1 MCAGQ
6 GIGERK
12 MEVAEERERG
22 RGKNRIWIKNGIV
35 YDPLNGIEGERKDI
49 FIENGV
55 IVEELSGKAEKILD
69 VSGKIVMPAGIDA
82 HSYVATFG
90 MNLARFLLK
99 FPTVHEI
106 GVSYAKMGFTH
117 VNEPLATLETACSVH
132 HELASIPFVDASTFT
147 ALSLRDFAKE
157 IREGDFD
164 TVRAVFNILADMT
177 KAIGIKIYDS
187 RVHFEKKGFFY
198 RDIDMNTCL
207 RFLQK
212 VSEGE
217 GKRKSGSEEKSEG
230 VEEHETA
237 ENVRMHLRATPAVLE
252 APFEELRSFRLA
264 NITAGVDSEEKY
276 ENALKF
282 LCGGGLASIA
292 IPLRTA
298 VCDSCEGTV
307 FIDLGFEKPIVFKR
321 AEPSEEAVLFALK
334 LALEAVEEHGS
345 FALCSAGSIK
355 EFPKI
360 LALLLDRH
368 LREEIIGSLA
378 SELPSVEFS
387 LSELV
392 LATRANPARLLSLNK
407 GHLGTGAKAD
417 IAIYDISEDTK
428 GWELVRGF
436 RECEFLLKC
445 GDFVVFNRKIV
456 RKNCETQTFFKKASP
471 SDWKIKGVR
480 ETLRRICDSRSFR
493 RENLCV
499 HECFLKRF
507 NA

>member
-1 MCAGQ
+1 
-6 GIGERK
+6 

-35 YDPLNGIEGERKDI
+35 YDPLNGIEGEKKDI
-49 FIENGV
+49 FIENGE

-69 VSGKIVMPAGIDA
+69 VSGKVVLPAGIDA
-82 HSYVATFG
+82 HSHVATFG

-147 ALSLRDFAKE
+147 AVSLWDIAKE
-157 IREGDFD
+157 IREGDFE

-217 GKRKSGSEEKSEG
+217 GKREGDTGKGEG

-252 APFEELRSFRLA
+252 VPFEELRSFRLA
-264 NITAGVDSEEKY
+264 NISAGVDSEEKY

-321 AEPSEEAVLFALK
+321 TKPSEVLFALK
-334 LALEAVEEHGS
+334 LALEAVEERGS

-355 EFPKI
+355 EFPKV

-368 LREEIIGSLA
+368 LREESIGSLA

-436 RECEFLLKC
+436 RECEFLLKY

-456 RKNCETQTFFKKASP
+456 RKYCETQTFFKKASP
-471 SDWKIKGVR
+471 SDWKVKGVG